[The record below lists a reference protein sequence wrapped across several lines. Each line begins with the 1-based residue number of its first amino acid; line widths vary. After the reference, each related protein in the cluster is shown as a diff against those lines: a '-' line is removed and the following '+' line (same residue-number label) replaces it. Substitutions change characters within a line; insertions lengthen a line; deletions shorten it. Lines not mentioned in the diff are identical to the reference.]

1 MILSINHRVSKEVM
15 ASDKKLWFCF
25 CSKDMYSNVV
35 SKIFQNEERKEQEIE
50 TETMRENQFLF

>member
-35 SKIFQNEERKEQEIE
+35 SKIFQNEERKEQE
-50 TETMRENQFLF
+50 TMRENQFLF